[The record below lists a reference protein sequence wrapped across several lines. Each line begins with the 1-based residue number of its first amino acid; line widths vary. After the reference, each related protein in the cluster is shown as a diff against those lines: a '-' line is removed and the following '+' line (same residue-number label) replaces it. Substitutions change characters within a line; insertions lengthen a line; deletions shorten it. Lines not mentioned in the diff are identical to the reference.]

1 MRRKNLIVIKK
12 VEKKKLSIKDPKIK
26 NFYTRFKT
34 IISKNIEKE
43 SFALA
48 GSGGPDSLCLA
59 HFSKI
64 YAHEFKNKI
73 HVLIVDHKLRK
84 ESHKEALKVKR
95 ILKKKGIHA
104 KVLNWKG
111 KIPKS
116 NIQRNARNMRY
127 SLISNYCLKKN
138 IRYLITAHHA
148 DDQIENFFIRL
159 SRGSGL
165 TGLSSMSESVSYNSY
180 LRIIRPFLS
189 FKKADLIYVTLNV
202 FKTYIKDP
210 SNEDEKFLRVR
221 IRNYKRNMEKEGLDT
236 RKIIKTINNLL
247 SANEALTFYKKQALY
262 KYVSFLSKD
271 KCLVNKQIFT
281 EEAGEII
288 FKSFSD
294 ILSLVSGAYY
304 PPRSKKIINLIN
316 RIKKAKFNKSTLG
329 GCVIEKKKQF
339 YINFQRTKNRKD
351 VFSTGKMTL
360 LLKLQ

>member
-12 VEKKKLSIKDPKIK
+12 VETKKLSIKDPKIK

-34 IISKNIEKE
+34 VISKNIKKE

-48 GSGGPDSLCLA
+48 VSGGPDSLCLA
-59 HFSKI
+59 YFSKI
-64 YAHEFKNKI
+64 YAHQYKNKI

-111 KIPKS
+111 KIPRS

-127 SLISNYCLKKN
+127 SLISNYCSKKN
-138 IRYLITAHHA
+138 IKYLITAHHA

-165 TGLSSMSESVSYNSY
+165 TGLSSMSESVSYNSN

-189 FKKADLIYVTLNV
+189 FKKTDLVYVTLNV
-202 FKTYIKDP
+202 FKMYIKDP

-221 IRNYKRNMEKEGLDT
+221 IRNYRRNMEKEGLDT
-236 RKIIKTINNLL
+236 SKIIKTINNLL
-247 SANEALTFYKKQALY
+247 SAKEALNFYKKQALY

-271 KCLVNKQIFT
+271 KCVINKQIFS

-304 PPRSKKIINLIN
+304 PPRSKKIIDLIN
-316 RIKKAKFNKSTLG
+316 RVKKAKFNKSTLG
-329 GCVIEKKKQF
+329 GCVIEKKNSFILISKEPR
-339 YINFQRTKNRKD
+339 IKKMSFQL
-351 VFSTGKMTL
+351 GK
-360 LLKLQ
+360 